1 MNSTPIVLVAAQ
13 GANTVIVPLGG
24 MIRVDRAADQTNAS
38 ADLAIHYEAQE
49 PGAAFSTALCHLRRF
64 MHNESG
70 DRVFGITGGTLGGE
84 HSQNLTDDVDKAVEV
99 SFDSATTNNCFTSIE
114 VFLTYQVFNIA

>member
-1 MNSTPIVLVAAQ
+1 
-13 GANTVIVPLGG
+13 
-24 MIRVDRAADQTNAS
+24 
-38 ADLAIHYEAQE
+38 
-49 PGAAFSTALCHLRRF
+49 

>member
-1 MNSTPIVLVAAQ
+1 MHTDPIEIVPAQ

-24 MIRVDRAADQTNAS
+24 MIRVDRAGTQGEAA
-38 ADLAIHYEAQE
+38 ADLALHYEAKE

-64 MHNESG
+64 MHNELG